1 MEGAITDKLKEKACR
16 KAHELAK
23 DKGADFC
30 SFGEWV
36 TSLVLNEFA
45 GSDATVDDLPF
56 KVTLEFEV
64 SGVAGPGEP
73 SPCEEKLGLRLYSLQ
88 QDAAAGECIEIT
100 IRGKSVTI
108 C

>member
-1 MEGAITDKLKEKACR
+1 MDSTINDKLKEKACK

-23 DKGADFC
+23 DKGADYC

-36 TSLVLNEFA
+36 TSLVLEEFA
-45 GSDATVDDLPF
+45 TNAPAGADKHV
-56 KVTLEFEV
+56 VTLEFQV
-64 SGVAGPGEP
+64 SGVAGSVEP
-73 SPCEEKLGLRLYSLQ
+73 SPCEEELGLRLYALE

>member
-1 MEGAITDKLKEKACR
+1 MDSSINDKLKEKACK
-16 KAHELAK
+16 KAYELAK
-23 DKGADFC
+23 DTGADFC

-36 TSLVLNEFA
+36 TSLVLDEFA
-45 GSDATVDDLPF
+45 REAPAGADKHT
-56 KVTLEFEV
+56 VTLQFEV

-73 SPCEEKLGLRLYSLQ
+73 VPCDESLELRLYSLQ
-88 QDAAAGECIEIT
+88 QDAAGGECIEIT

>member
-1 MEGAITDKLKEKACR
+1 MESEINDKLKDKACR

-23 DKGADFC
+23 DKGADYC

-36 TSLVLNEFA
+36 TALVLDEFA
-45 GSDATVDDLPF
+45 SSDATVDDLPF
-56 KVTLEFEV
+56 KVTLQFEV
-64 SGVAGPGEP
+64 SGVAGPQGP
-73 SPCEEKLGLRLYSLQ
+73 RPCDETLGLKLYSLQ
-88 QDAAAGECIEIT
+88 QDAAGGECIEIT

>member
-1 MEGAITDKLKEKACR
+1 MDSAINDKLKEKACR

-23 DKGADFC
+23 DKGADYC

-36 TSLVLNEFA
+36 TALVLDQFA
-45 GSDATVDDLPF
+45 TDAVAGAE
-56 KVTLEFEV
+56 KHVVTLEFEV
-64 SGVAGPGEP
+64 SGVAGPDGP
-73 SPCEEKLGLRLYSLQ
+73 SPCDEELGLRLYSLQ

-100 IRGKSVTI
+100 IRGKKVTI

>member
-1 MEGAITDKLKEKACR
+1 MESEINDKLKEKACR

-23 DKGADFC
+23 DKGADYC

-36 TSLVLNEFA
+36 TSLVLDEFA
-45 GSDATVDDLPF
+45 TSAPAGAEKHV
-56 KVTLEFEV
+56 VRLEFEV
-64 SGVAGPGEP
+64 AGVAGPEGP
-73 SPCEEKLGLRLYSLQ
+73 RPCEEKLGLRLYSLQ

>member
-1 MEGAITDKLKEKACR
+1 MEGAINDRLKEKACR

-23 DKGADFC
+23 DKGADYC

-36 TSLVLNEFA
+36 TSLVLDEFA
-45 GSDATVDDLPF
+45 TKAPAGAV
-56 KVTLEFEV
+56 KHVVTLEFEV
-64 SGVAGPGEP
+64 SGVAGPSMP
-73 SPCEEKLGLRLYSLQ
+73 SPCDEKLGLMLYSLQ